1 MPCPGVSC
9 PCIQVGLATFF
20 FKIQIE
26 LSFLEPIG
34 GAGPKFAHESKG
46 SILVKELSQAIS
58 LSCPAQGFPVPA
70 FRLDLFFKKSF

>member
-1 MPCPGVSC
+1 MPSPRFSC
-9 PCIQVGLATFF
+9 SRIQVGLATF

-70 FRLDLFFKKSF
+70 FRLDFAKFWS